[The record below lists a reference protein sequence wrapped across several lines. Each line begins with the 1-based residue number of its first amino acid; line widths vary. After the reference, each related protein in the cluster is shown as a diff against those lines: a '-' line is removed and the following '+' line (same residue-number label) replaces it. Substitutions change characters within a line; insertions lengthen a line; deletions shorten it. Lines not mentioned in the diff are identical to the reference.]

1 MPRFLVH
8 RQHQSNECGV
18 AYASFRGSG
27 SSIRHR
33 PALAS
38 CAFGGQAIWW
48 TVDARDE
55 QAALRCLPFFV
66 ARRSSVTKVAE
77 IVIP

>member
-8 RQHQSNECGV
+8 HRHEPHKCGV
-18 AYASFRGSG
+18 AFASFRGTESA
-27 SSIRHR
+27 SRHQ

-38 CAFGGQAIWW
+38 CAFGGHAIWW

-55 QAALRCLPFFV
+55 QDARHHLPFFV
-66 ARRSSVTKVAE
+66 AQRSTVTRVADV
-77 IVIP
+77 VIP